1 MSFLTP
7 AGAGSHLG
15 HNFWNE
21 NDREISI
28 RHLAD
33 SDVLIVTFSEYNV
46 IYNFAYKPKCPQP
59 CFRAQVVTWLVV
71 KGHNLLTN
79 DR

>member
-1 MSFLTP
+1 MP
-7 AGAGSHLG
+7 ADAGSHLG

-33 SDVLIVTFSEYNV
+33 SDVPTVSGSRYMAKLRAIGAYWGLSET
-46 IYNFAYKPKCPQP
+46 IGDWIQE
-59 CFRAQVVTWLVV
+59 
-71 KGHNLLTN
+71 
-79 DR
+79 